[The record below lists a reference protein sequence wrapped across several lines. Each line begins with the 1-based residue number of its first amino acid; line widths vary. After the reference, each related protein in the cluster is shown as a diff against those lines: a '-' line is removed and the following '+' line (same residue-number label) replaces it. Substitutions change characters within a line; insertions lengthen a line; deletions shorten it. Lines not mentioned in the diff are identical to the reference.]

1 MSRTPT
7 NMRDA
12 HGSFF
17 GATRVSER
25 KHERNPFAPM
35 AFVDLGI
42 IIILF
47 FVTVQF
53 SELVVRPGIKLRLPS
68 ADFRGGTHFSKLN
81 TALITLSREGMVF
94 FNDELTTLEGL
105 GTAIVRAAHNNP
117 ETKLLIQADLDID
130 YGTIVKIYNM
140 GIEAGIRDV
149 TMATSIVPDTFE

>member
-1 MSRTPT
+1 MSNTPT
-7 NMRDA
+7 NIRDA
-12 HGSFF
+12 QGSFF
-17 GATRVSER
+17 AAPRASKR
-25 KHERNPFAPM
+25 MHERNPFAPM

-47 FVTVQF
+47 FVTAQF
-53 SELVVRPGIKLRLPS
+53 SELVVRPGIEMRLPA

-94 FNDELTTLEGL
+94 FNDALTTLEGL
-105 GTAIVRAAHNNP
+105 ETSIVRAAHNNP
-117 ETKLLIQADLDID
+117 ETRLLIQADASID
-130 YGTIVKIYNM
+130 YGTIVEIYNM